1 VAERSRICR
10 NVQRKVSG
18 RRRIQFET
26 KERCGCTIGK
36 ANPIMV
42 DISSTRLND
51 FHHYAFSATMH
62 TKNRY
67 DNMVVQ
73 VEVRFARLKRFIAQ
87 SELPNDA

>member
-1 VAERSRICR
+1 
-10 NVQRKVSG
+10 
-18 RRRIQFET
+18 
-26 KERCGCTIGK
+26 
-36 ANPIMV
+36 MV

-62 TKNRY
+62 AKNRY